1 MQACNRFSGKQ
12 LVKKA
17 VVLLFCSVLF
27 SESLFSQEKLDMP
40 PMPKMPDMP
49 SISFPEYSTSFYRPA
64 MPENYKKE
72 NANDKNKPEK
82 DAAETDKTEKT
93 KQKNPQN
100 TLMKALISGEDVL
113 SASDISSLY
122 ELGMFGDVSS
132 IMGYG
137 QTDYSS
143 AFSST
148 NTTNLMLQQVLNEL
162 EEMKESQKKEAESD
176 SGKLE
181 QKEIH
186 QDIQNFRQREPSILR
201 FRINGYNIADSLSTV
216 FFSEPDVDGSFLLT
230 ADRKYFANQQ
240 PRTETFYFL
249 FKTMKGNGTTT
260 TYEVTPSIVQ
270 DRTNTNSFVYQLC
283 QQKNLTAEKTGNLIV
298 FHYTSDDFNAD
309 MLLDLDK

>member
-1 MQACNRFSGKQ
+1 MQACNHFIRKII
-12 LVKKA
+12 
-17 VVLLFCSVLF
+17 VLLCCSVF
-27 SESLFSQEKLDMP
+27 VSASLFAQEKLDMP

-49 SISFPEYSTSFYRPA
+49 SISFPEYSDTFYHPT
-64 MPENYKKE
+64 MPDNYKKP
-72 NANDKNKPEK
+72 NANDKNKPEPE
-82 DAAETDKTEKT
+82 ATATDKTEKP
-93 KQKNPQN
+93 KQKKAQDS
-100 TLMKALISGEDVL
+100 LMKALISGDDVL

-143 AFSST
+143 ALNSNS
-148 NTTNLMLQQVLNEL
+148 TTNLMLQQVLNEL
-162 EEMKESQKKEAESD
+162 EEMKEAQKKEAESEA
-176 SGKLE
+176 GKLE
-181 QKEIH
+181 QKQIH
-186 QDIQNFRQREPSILR
+186 QDNQNFRQREPSILR

-230 ADRKYFANQQ
+230 ADRKYFVSQQ

-249 FKTMKGNGTTT
+249 FKTCKGNGTTT

-270 DRTNTNSFVYQLC
+270 DKTNPNSFVYQLC
-283 QQKNLTAEKTGNLIV
+283 QKKDLTAEKTGNLIV

-309 MLLDLDK
+309 LLLDLDK